1 VHDCLP
7 EEVSV
12 FKHPLQVM
20 HQGSKNR

>member
-12 FKHPLQVM
+12 FRHPLQVM
-20 HQGSKNR
+20 HQGNKNR